1 MSSSHPDTQVL
12 RPYYDHDTFNAG
24 YSVIFKKGVGI
35 IDPKTNRPVTS
46 NISEK
51 LINQSIDE
59 NQGIIRNLFK
69 HGGPVGINATSDKN
83 YVYDLEFN
91 EYFESNNLIEVFKN
105 LLGNFVRSY
114 IKVLLTQPL
123 EIVRLVLQVGKFNFS
138 ETASK
143 TSKKLDLS
151 KSKRLLSE
159 TEDETE
165 ATTEQDEDEY
175 TRPQRSIIYDSDRDV
190 DNEDEDEEPINY
202 FQSQNE
208 QQVWSGHEVGGFNKT
223 ATPTKQGKKSY
234 RDGKKRL
241 RNNKIKP
248 KSLHTADI
256 LTAIINKDGPFAVF
270 RGINASFIY
279 QTLSHTIE
287 AWITGFASPF
297 LGIPDPF
304 FLDLTHSNDPF
315 KSLWLSVTACVLTGI
330 VLMPLDLIRVK
341 FMITQ
346 FNSKPLNENDA
357 LEEGTEEIVQST
369 RSVRE
374 SIRNFPVYYLLHPST
389 PIVFLTTLHQL
400 STSIFRKMAPYILFI
415 KFNIDSYSSPNIYT
429 FVNLL
434 SLILE
439 FFIKL
444 PVENLLRKQQVQFLL
459 TPKREDTKKV
469 ITIEDPK
476 KSLIVEFNDLS
487 KDNQD
492 STFWERLKQL
502 GLFNGWR
509 IGVLN
514 VIGFWG
520 YNIIKSDGSELK
532 EERL

>member
-1 MSSSHPDTQVL
+1 M
-12 RPYYDHDTFNAG
+12 
-24 YSVIFKKGVGI
+24 
-35 IDPKTNRPVTS
+35 
-46 NISEK
+46 
-51 LINQSIDE
+51 
-59 NQGIIRNLFK
+59 
-69 HGGPVGINATSDKN
+69 
-83 YVYDLEFN
+83 
-91 EYFESNNLIEVFKN
+91 
-105 LLGNFVRSY
+105 
-114 IKVLLTQPL
+114 
-123 EIVRLVLQVGKFNFS
+123 
-138 ETASK
+138 
-143 TSKKLDLS
+143 
-151 KSKRLLSE
+151 
-159 TEDETE
+159 
-165 ATTEQDEDEY
+165 
-175 TRPQRSIIYDSDRDV
+175 
-190 DNEDEDEEPINY
+190 
-202 FQSQNE
+202 
-208 QQVWSGHEVGGFNKT
+208 
-223 ATPTKQGKKSY
+223 
-234 RDGKKRL
+234 
-241 RNNKIKP
+241 
-248 KSLHTADI
+248 
-256 LTAIINKDGPFAVF
+256 
-270 RGINASFIY
+270 
-279 QTLSHTIE
+279 
-287 AWITGFASPF
+287 
-297 LGIPDPF
+297 
-304 FLDLTHSNDPF
+304 
-315 KSLWLSVTACVLTGI
+315 
-330 VLMPLDLIRVK
+330 
-341 FMITQ
+341 
-346 FNSKPLNENDA
+346 NENDA
-357 LEEGTEEIVQST
+357 LEEVTEEIVQST

-487 KDNQD
+487 KDIQD